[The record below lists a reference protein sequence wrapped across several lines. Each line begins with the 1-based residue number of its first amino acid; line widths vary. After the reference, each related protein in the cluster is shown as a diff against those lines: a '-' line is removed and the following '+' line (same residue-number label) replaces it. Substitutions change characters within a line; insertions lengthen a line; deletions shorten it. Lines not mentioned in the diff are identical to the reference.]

1 MGTCDTVS
9 GQRFRVLLVEDD
21 TVTRERLAGVI
32 RGNQSLELIASVGTR
47 EEADAVIDSAEFD
60 ILLTDLDLPDG
71 NGIELIRRVASNPA
85 MTALVITVFGDEK
98 HVLDAIKAG
107 ASGYLLKDG
116 GADDISQAIL
126 DVQGGGSPISP
137 SIARYLLKHFQPKAR
152 VEQSVSST
160 APVLT
165 VRETE
170 VIELIAKGFTY
181 NEIANL
187 LNLSVHTVTSHIKNT
202 YKKLSVSSRGEAVY
216 EAMQLGLI
224 HMDND

>member
-1 MGTCDTVS
+1 MTSESANKD
-9 GQRFRVLLVEDD
+9 RFRVLLVEDD
-21 TVTRERLAGVI
+21 AVTRSRLASVI
-32 RGNQSLELIASVGTR
+32 EPSPSLELIASVGTR
-47 EEADAVIDSAEFD
+47 QDADKVIDNEPFD

-71 NGIELIRRVASNPA
+71 NGIDLIRRVAKMKSV
-85 MTALVITVFGDEK
+85 TSLVITVFGDEK

-137 SIARYLLKHFQPKAR
+137 SIARYLLKHFQAKPR
-152 VEQSVSST
+152 PEQIVSSDTPLLT
-160 APVLT
+160 A
-165 VRETE
+165 REKQ

-181 NEIANL
+181 SEIANL
-187 LNLSVHTVTSHIKNT
+187 LSLSVHTVTSHIKNT

-224 HMDND
+224 HMDSD

>member
-1 MGTCDTVS
+1 MTSKIIATH
-9 GQRFRVLLVEDD
+9 RFRVLLVEDD
-21 TVTRERLAGVI
+21 EVTRLRLASVI
-32 RGNQSLELIASVGTR
+32 EPNASLELVGSVGTMR
-47 EEADAVIDSAEFD
+47 EADRLIDTKPFD

-71 NGIELIRRVASNPA
+71 NGIELIRRVAA
-85 MTALVITVFGDEK
+85 MDAVTSLVVTVFGDEK

-126 DVQGGGSPISP
+126 DVQNGGSPISP
-137 SIARYLLKHFQPKAR
+137 SIARYLLKHFQPRPKP
-152 VEQSVSST
+152 EQPADSGM
-160 APVLT
+160 PVLT
-165 VRETE
+165 GREKE

-181 NEIANL
+181 SEIAGL

-224 HMDND
+224 YMEND